1 MIYKYTYT
9 AKDCF
14 LVRISKICHFF
25 LENQFYPSMPSTSLG
40 WKSAGG
46 KGGWYCL
53 PSMALIISGGWG
65 IADAELWDAWRWS

>member
-1 MIYKYTYT
+1 
-9 AKDCF
+9 
-14 LVRISKICHFF
+14 
-25 LENQFYPSMPSTSLG
+25 MPSTSLG